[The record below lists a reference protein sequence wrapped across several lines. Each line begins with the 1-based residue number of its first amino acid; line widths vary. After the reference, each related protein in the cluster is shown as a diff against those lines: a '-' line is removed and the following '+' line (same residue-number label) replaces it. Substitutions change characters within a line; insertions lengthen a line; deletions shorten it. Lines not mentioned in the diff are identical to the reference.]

1 MIKWV
6 ILNGPKWG
14 GLSVIFQPQ
23 LRFKYQKG
31 VNIKWWRAFKKNLK
45 WFIRIIIYE
54 RGGSWKKITWFAKC
68 HHDVLLKFWNFPV
81 FFFFLSRDYP
91 PFKKVSSLV
100 KLLLRVK
107 SFKTMDAIKL
117 FFFTDNNLPRQL
129 IIVHFTNTIYLFLR
143 FFIGFSQRTYLS
155 SIGNCSDLTRR
166 CIKWEITL
174 NHFNLPKKS
183 DMKKEKKNHTLHFG
197 NLLKS
202 F

>member
-1 MIKWV
+1 MSEV
-6 ILNGPKWG
+6 
-14 GLSVIFQPQ
+14 
-23 LRFKYQKG
+23 
-31 VNIKWWRAFKKNLK
+31 
-45 WFIRIIIYE
+45 
-54 RGGSWKKITWFAKC
+54 GSWKKNYMVCKMSSCAIE
-68 HHDVLLKFWNFPV
+68 VLKFPG
-81 FFFFLSRDYP
+81 FFSFFKRLSS
-91 PFKKVSSLV
+91 FQKVSSLI

-183 DMKKEKKNHTLHFG
+183 DMKKEKKSYVTLWESLKK
-197 NLLKS
+197 LLKRQFYHLGPLQTLLLPHPPS
-202 F
+202 SLRMVAL

>member
-1 MIKWV
+1 MIYKDYYLW
-6 ILNGPKWG
+6 
-14 GLSVIFQPQ
+14 
-23 LRFKYQKG
+23 
-31 VNIKWWRAFKKNLK
+31 
-45 WFIRIIIYE
+45 E
-54 RGGSWKKITWFAKC
+54 RGFMEKNYMVCKMSSWCAIE
-68 HHDVLLKFWNFPV
+68 VLKFPG

-143 FFIGFSQRTYLS
+143 FFYWFFTTYISLFDRQLLGSHS
-155 SIGNCSDLTRR
+155 SLHKVGDHVKSLQPS
-166 CIKWEITL
+166 KEIW
-174 NHFNLPKKS
+174 F
-183 DMKKEKKNHTLHFG
+183 EKNNHTLPFG

>member
-1 MIKWV
+1 MREGVHGKKLHGLQNV
-6 ILNGPKWG
+6 IMMCYW
-14 GLSVIFQPQ
+14 SFEIS
-23 LRFKYQKG
+23 R
-31 VNIKWWRAFKKNLK
+31 
-45 WFIRIIIYE
+45 
-54 RGGSWKKITWFAKC
+54 
-68 HHDVLLKFWNFPV
+68 
-81 FFFFLSRDYP
+81 FFFLSRDYP

-143 FFIGFSQRTYLS
+143 FFIGFSQRSYLS

-174 NHFNLPKKS
+174 NYFNLPKKS
-183 DMKKEKKNHTLHFG
+183 GMKKEKKIIRYPLEI
-197 NLLKS
+197 S
-202 F
+202 